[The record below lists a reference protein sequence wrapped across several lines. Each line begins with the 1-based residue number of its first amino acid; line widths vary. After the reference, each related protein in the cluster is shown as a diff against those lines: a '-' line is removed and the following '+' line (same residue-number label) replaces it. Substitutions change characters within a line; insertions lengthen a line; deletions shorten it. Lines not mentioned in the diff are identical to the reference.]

1 MEILSKRSIIIHI
14 NKIKDTRYKLEGA
27 GFKCPPMKEYDPY
40 AWSNKWTYMNK
51 MKVKKFYVYIPK
63 RDEEVL

>member
-40 AWSNKWTYMNK
+40 A
-51 MKVKKFYVYIPK
+51 
-63 RDEEVL
+63 